1 MRSLRLAAFALLC
14 STSRVL
20 SQSTPTTFLTTVGKD
35 TFCFEQYTR
44 KGNVVSG
51 TWVVMH
57 SPGVF
62 VHDYTIA
69 LSNDGLPTHYTMKYT
84 TPGDPNPPQLD
95 SVDVVYGRDSAT
107 IAFIL
112 RDSSYT
118 RRIAMHDAFPL
129 LGQSWVGVELALT
142 RLRRA
147 HVDSASVT
155 LHPPTQPSSPI
166 TISRVRFVGPD
177 SAELGP
183 VRMHIDGDARI
194 LDLHSGALD
203 MRRVAPID
211 VRALTDGFVKQ
222 FAPRRAALAAAAAA
236 RVEIA
241 LTTAQLERFIGDYT
255 LGAAT
260 ATIARDGDHLTLR
273 ITQQQQQQ
281 PPLQLLASSATEF
294 FVRKPDLV
302 ITFETDANGGVI
314 ALTIGSGDVRQRLTR
329 VGGGRAPQQP

>member
-1 MRSLRLAAFALLC
+1 MRSLRLAAFAVLC
-14 STSRVL
+14 SAPRLL

-57 SPGVF
+57 PPGVF

-69 LSNDGLPTHYTMKYT
+69 LSNDGLPTHYTMKYS

-95 SVDVVYGRDSAT
+95 SLDVVYGRDSAT
-107 IAFIL
+107 IAFIG
-112 RDSSYT
+112 RDSSFT
-118 RRIAMHDAFPL
+118 RRVAMHDAFPL
-129 LGQSWVGVELALT
+129 LGQSFVGVELALT
-142 RLRRA
+142 RLRRM

-166 TISRVRFVGPD
+166 TIAPFRFVGSD
-177 SAELGP
+177 SAV
-183 VRMHIDGDARI
+183 VRSVHVHTASDGRI
-194 LDLHSGALD
+194 LDLHDGARD

-211 VRALTDGFVKQ
+211 VRALTDGFVKA

-236 RVEIA
+236 RVEIT
-241 LTTAQLERFIGDYT
+241 LTAGQLERFVGDYT

-281 PPLQLLASSATEF
+281 PPLQLLASSPTEF

-302 ITFETDANGGVI
+302 VTFETDANGGVI
-314 ALTIGSGDVRQRLTR
+314 ALAVGSGDVRQRLTR
-329 VGGGRAPQQP
+329 VKPPPA

>member
-1 MRSLRLAAFALLC
+1 MRSLRLTAFAVLC
-14 STSRVL
+14 SAQHLL

-35 TFCFEQYTR
+35 TFCFEQYAR

-95 SVDVVYGRDSAT
+95 SLDVVYGRDSAT
-107 IAFIL
+107 IVFIL
-112 RDSSYT
+112 RDSSFT
-118 RRIAMHDAFPL
+118 RRVAMHDAFPL
-129 LGQSWVGVELALT
+129 LGQSFVGVELALT
-142 RLRRA
+142 RLRRM

-155 LHPPTQPSSPI
+155 LHPPSQPNSPI
-166 TISRVRFVGPD
+166 TIAPVRFIGSD

-183 VRMHIDGDARI
+183 IRVHIAGDARI
-194 LDLHSGALD
+194 LELHSGTLD

-211 VRALTDGFVKQ
+211 VRAVTDGFVKE
-222 FAPRRAALAAAAAA
+222 FAPRRVALAAAAAA
-236 RVEIA
+236 RVEIT
-241 LTTAQLERFIGDYT
+241 LTTAQLERFVGDYT

-273 ITQQQQQQ
+273 LTQQQQQQ
-281 PPLQLLASSATEF
+281 PALQLLASSATEF
-294 FVRKPDLV
+294 FIRKPDLV
-302 ITFETDANGGVI
+302 VTFETDANGGVI
-314 ALTIGSGDVRQRLTR
+314 ALTLGSGDVRQRLTR
-329 VGGGRAPQQP
+329 VKPPA